1 MLTWNPP
8 PATGLGD
15 RMGGWMV
22 LFALGWLRNET
33 VWLNWAPGWFRL
45 PARIAADSQ
54 AALECIS
61 FPDFV
66 RLSVVEGES
75 LRSVPLGVRSL
86 GFAPKPKPGVS
97 VSARVRGGFNSI
109 PHLMYSVWNRTQL
122 LEPSRSGW
130 RDYVRAYHRV
140 GRLVQVRDACAPP
153 AASRPPEVASPRLR
167 IYVHLRRT
175 DRGGEDDVRLG
186 GAKGRGVRTRFEAQ
200 THRAIRTLLDEL
212 TLQLVRERTA
222 AAGGGAGAGAS
233 VVEWTVMSDSEAHAR
248 ATMALIANASSGGG
262 GGGDGGGGRGR
273 GGGGG
278 EVTRSGGAAVTHAA
292 RLAPANFSTWNF
304 FSFARASG
312 IVQSCIRDGWSS
324 YSSIPALMWDV
335 PLYSVHAAVP
345 EKYAAMGHYLPPD
358 MAPDERLVYA
368 QPDAPAFVRRMLAA
382 NPPTATPA
390 STPTLPMGGARSARV
405 RGGRGRGGGGGGGR
419 GRGGAKRRRATT

>member
-1 MLTWNPP
+1 
-8 PATGLGD
+8 
-15 RMGGWMV
+15 MV

-45 PARIAADSQ
+45 PPRIAADSQ
-54 AALECIS
+54 AALDCIS
-61 FPDFV
+61 FPSFV

-109 PHLMYSVWNRTQL
+109 PHLMYSVWNRTRL
-122 LEPSRSGW
+122 VDPSRFGW
-130 RDYVRAYHRV
+130 RDYVRAYHHV

-153 AASRPPEVASPRLR
+153 AARQPPEVASPRLR

-186 GAKGRGVRTRFEAQ
+186 GAKGRGVRTRFEVQ
-200 THRAIRTLLDEL
+200 THQAIRTLLDEL
-212 TLQLVRERTA
+212 TVQLVHERTA
-222 AAGGGAGAGAS
+222 AAGGGTGAS
-233 VVEWTVMSDSEAHAR
+233 VVEWTVMSDSETHAR
-248 ATMALIANASSGGG
+248 ATMALIGNASS
-262 GGGDGGGGRGR
+262 GGDGGGG
-273 GGGGG
+273 
-278 EVTRSGGAAVTHAA
+278 AVTHAV

-304 FSFARASG
+304 FSFSRASG

-345 EKYAAMGHYLPPD
+345 EKYAAMGHYLPRD
-358 MAPDERLVYA
+358 LAPDERLVYA

-382 NPPTATPA
+382 SPPALA
-390 STPTLPMGGARSARV
+390 SGSMSMDGARPVRG
-405 RGGRGRGGGGGGGR
+405 RGGRGRGGGGGGR
-419 GRGGAKRRRATT
+419 GRGGSKRRRATT